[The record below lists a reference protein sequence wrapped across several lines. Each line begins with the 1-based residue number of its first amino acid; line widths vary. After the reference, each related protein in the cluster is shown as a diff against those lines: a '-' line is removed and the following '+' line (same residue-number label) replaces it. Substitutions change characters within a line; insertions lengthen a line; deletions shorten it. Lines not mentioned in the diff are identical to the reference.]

1 VRKGQT
7 ARVRF
12 TAFNLPST
20 PEIAGKVTYVATD
33 RSEDAENNAAF
44 YTVRIAIDQQQLKT
58 ENLTLRSGMPAEV
71 HIETGSRSMLSY
83 LTKPL
88 RDQFARAFRDN

>member
-1 VRKGQT
+1 
-7 ARVRF
+7 
-12 TAFNLPST
+12 
-20 PEIAGKVTYVATD
+20 AGRVTYVATD
-33 RSEDAENNAAF
+33 RSEVADSNTPF
-44 YTVRIAIDQQQLKT
+44 YTVRVAIDQKALEA

-88 RDQFARAFRDN
+88 RDQLARAFRDS